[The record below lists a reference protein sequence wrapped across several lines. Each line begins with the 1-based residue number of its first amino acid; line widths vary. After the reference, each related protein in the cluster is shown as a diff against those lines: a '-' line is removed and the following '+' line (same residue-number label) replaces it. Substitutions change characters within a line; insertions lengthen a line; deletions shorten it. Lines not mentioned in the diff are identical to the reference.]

1 MTAPPTVMVTV
12 YGQPK
17 KKKTSDALAA
27 FPTALCIGVP
37 SAVTL
42 VAQNELGFTPAVHPT
57 PPQTLPEV
65 AQLLYQLRD
74 SGVAQQYGA
83 IILDDTSHICQRSMM
98 AWEAEA
104 PSGRSGKKDRFYQ
117 YQQLNKHLLE
127 IAALSRH
134 LGVHMVMT
142 FHERMAGTNSNGQH
156 CPGGPDVPSRNQT
169 MTVPSWCDIN
179 VRAMVD
185 PGYPD
190 PWFAGI
196 YYCDPTDPDWVT
208 GDRTGVCYEQ
218 TPGNLRE
225 ILRASQSNYRLD
237 RLPSLEWQDDVADKV
252 ATAIVEGAD
261 VREAVQSVVTA
272 KHQEK
277 KSSQLQL
284 RWACQDGIARGV
296 LSIRQSRN
304 LFDFQVDSPGPVEAS
319 VSTPP
324 PPPMNK

>member
-1 MTAPPTVMVTV
+1 MTINNKADLNITSEFDATLTVHLNGTTTTHNIVGVTCPMSRANRLV
-12 YGQPK
+12 ESFGIFVQVWDK
-17 KKKTSDALAA
+17 EGGW
-27 FPTALCIGVP
+27 TA
-37 SAVTL
+37 
-42 VAQNELGFTPAVHPT
+42 
-57 PPQTLPEV
+57 
-65 AQLLYQLRD
+65 
-74 SGVAQQYGA
+74 
-83 IILDDTSHICQRSMM
+83 
-98 AWEAEA
+98 
-104 PSGRSGKKDRFYQ
+104 
-117 YQQLNKHLLE
+117 
-127 IAALSRH
+127 
-134 LGVHMVMT
+134 
-142 FHERMAGTNSNGQH
+142 
-156 CPGGPDVPSRNQT
+156 
-169 MTVPSWCDIN
+169 
-179 VRAMVD
+179 
-185 PGYPD
+185 
-190 PWFAGI
+190 
-196 YYCDPTDPDWVT
+196 

>member
-1 MTAPPTVMVTV
+1 MVPTVMVTS

-37 SAVTL
+37 SALTL
-42 VAQNELGFTPAVHPT
+42 VAQNELGFTPAVHPD

-65 AQLLYQLRD
+65 TQLLRD
-74 SGVAQQYGA
+74 LKAANVSDQYGA
-83 IILDDTSHICQRSMM
+83 VILDDTSHICQRSMM
-98 AWEAEA
+98 TWEAEA
-104 PSGRSGKKDRFYQ
+104 PVGRSGKKDRFYQ

-142 FHERMAGTNSNGQH
+142 FHERMPGTNANDQH

-169 MTVPSWCDIN
+169 MTIPSWCDIN
-179 VRAMVD
+179 VRAMID

-190 PWFAGI
+190 PWFPGI

-225 ILRASQSNYRLD
+225 ILRASHSGYRLD
-237 RLPSLEWQDDVADKV
+237 RIPGLEWQDDVAETV
-252 ATAIVEGAD
+252 ATAIAGGAD
-261 VREAVQSVVTA
+261 VRETVHAVFTQWHQS
-272 KHQEK
+272 HQFSE
-277 KSSQLQL
+277 LHL

-296 LSIRQSRN
+296 LTLRRSRG
-304 LFDFQVDSPGPVEAS
+304 LFDFQVDSPGPVEAA
-319 VSTPP
+319 VPLPPP